1 MASDV
6 NTTPLHVLF
15 SLLVLQ
21 FATGFIFDGDK
32 YKRQVSFELNPGLN
46 ASSPLPPGVG
56 LLHVRALGASD
67 TLHFLLSSLG
77 APALMLVH
85 TNSSSSS
92 VKVDW
97 RRFLSGNTSGSLQV
111 VPESS
116 VQYSSALV
124 FTRVWEYEDSNDTA
138 DPQSVPPSG
147 LLPPYELQKFT
158 WRNLGPTLNLTTG
171 TAQLCGGDGG
181 PSFTN
186 GSFCLQISAFGSGGR
201 DPVWPGLLHSA
212 NSSQLRVW
220 LDGITPRSNFSRF
233 FLELQTVGRSEL
245 QSRVDIVRSIDDEYT
260 PSIFQVS
267 QWVASPPNVTSP
279 VLGYTQWKPVAYR
292 NATPSLELA
301 TPCRHT
307 GPLPLPR
314 LPPSGL
320 VGAYFGDGYQA
331 SGLNVTF
338 GIAGDPL
345 YDATKYLSWTVLVGV
360 GSPPVDSFSPV
371 VMVIMAVGLGT
382 PLLLILLGGVYICV
396 RKKRAEPLAYEPI
409 N

>member
-138 DPQSVPPSG
+138 DPQ
-147 LLPPYELQKFT
+147 
-158 WRNLGPTLNLTTG
+158 R
-171 TAQLCGGDGG
+171 LCGGDGG
-181 PSFTN
+181 PSFAN

-220 LDGITPRSNFSRF
+220 LDGVTPRSNFSRF

-267 QWVASPPNVTSP
+267 QWVSSPPNVTSP

-301 TPCRHT
+301 APCRHT

-345 YDATKYLSWTVLVGV
+345 YNATKYLSWTVLVGV

-382 PLLLILLGGVYICV
+382 PMLLILLGGVYICV